1 MGRQAR
7 TTGHASGTCQSICG
21 GTPIPETCQS
31 LFLSTP
37 TGCMSAGDVIAAT
50 EDARGEL
57 LLSLANSAAAPSV
70 ATSKIDVQFFIG
82 LQYALPRRRQL

>member
-1 MGRQAR
+1 M
-7 TTGHASGTCQSICG
+7 
-21 GTPIPETCQS
+21 
-31 LFLSTP
+31 
-37 TGCMSAGDVIAAT
+37 IAAT